1 MKKYYL
7 DNIRWIMVVLGDE
20 TQGIAIMKS
29 EHFLEIA
36 DRIKDFRFGNYIRCI
51 IWRVDFVT
59 VFRPAGRGTT
69 DHSPECHRSTYSRKR
84 GRSILRKPRFSVFT
98 RCLFSSLDRSES

>member
-1 MKKYYL
+1 MRKYYL

-36 DRIKDFRFGNYIRCI
+36 DRIK
-51 IWRVDFVT
+51 
-59 VFRPAGRGTT
+59 A
-69 DHSPECHRSTYSRKR
+69 
-84 GRSILRKPRFSVFT
+84 L
-98 RCLFSSLDRSES
+98 